1 MALVQP
7 LSPSEVIGMN
17 LTPTPDTYL
26 DVYDFT
32 TNDVPDVRNAAI
44 DKFNNTITGF
54 ISKFSVTETLN
65 GQKVYWAEQE
75 KRAVTYEDAIW
86 RRRSI
91 REFTQ
96 RPLTKEEFYQV
107 MGFINE
113 PIP

>member
-75 KRAVTYEDAIW
+75 KRAVTYEDAILTLTTGTW
-86 RRRSI
+86 
-91 REFTQ
+91 TLT
-96 RPLTKEEFYQV
+96 RPSSGKV
-107 MGFINE
+107 S
-113 PIP
+113 